1 MALHHYRLRGVLSAS
16 SRAVCPGFC
25 RFNSLGGLTTS
36 LSQPCWRGSSLTR
49 GYSLLAN
56 GCGYSAGAATRR
68 LLIGLGPT
76 SVTRNHL
83 LLLSTAPVVTTLLG
97 ALTRRLTWS
106 FAYTLA
112 MLRFSL
118 GCVRVRCHSTAP
130 APFHG
135 ASPPQRLHL
144 LAPSSISWQARA
156 LLAGGGKQQGFL
168 ILRGA
173 DRGVAHTTRVRH
185 SGRSHWGLAAFYYRP
200 ALSWC
205 ATPDQT
211 YHMRCC
217 PVPRTNT
224 DRPGRL
230 IRNASRDS
238 VGSVCVGGVLT
249 WDAIL
254 WVGLHVVRLHPL
266 RRGDCNLV
274 APACNVE
281 VVFSLPS
288 PPPGRVTR
296 QFGCTFLQGYTSVRL
311 HLLRRGDCNS
321 VAPHAPIL

>member
-1 MALHHYRLRGVLSAS
+1 MRWVHPPSVGLPSRPDVCLAFDLLTTLALLHDAANGTAHLTWPP
-16 SRAVCPGFC
+16 RAVCPGFC

-135 ASPPQRLHL
+135 ASPPPVRLHLYVPVRLHL
-144 LAPSSISWQARA
+144 LALPSIS
-156 LLAGGGKQQGFL
+156 
-168 ILRGA
+168 
-173 DRGVAHTTRVRH
+173 
-185 SGRSHWGLAAFYYRP
+185 
-200 ALSWC
+200 
-205 ATPDQT
+205 
-211 YHMRCC
+211 
-217 PVPRTNT
+217 
-224 DRPGRL
+224 
-230 IRNASRDS
+230 
-238 VGSVCVGGVLT
+238 
-249 WDAIL
+249 
-254 WVGLHVVRLHPL
+254 
-266 RRGDCNLV
+266 
-274 APACNVE
+274 
-281 VVFSLPS
+281 
-288 PPPGRVTR
+288 
-296 QFGCTFLQGYTSVRL
+296 
-311 HLLRRGDCNS
+311 
-321 VAPHAPIL
+321 

>member
-1 MALHHYRLRGVLSAS
+1 MRWVHPPFVGLPSRPDVCLAFDLLTTLALLHGAANGTAHLTWPLDGCMALHHYRLRGVLSAS

-135 ASPPQRLHL
+135 ASPPPVRLHLYVPVRLHL
-144 LAPSSISWQARA
+144 LALPSISWPARA
-156 LLAGGGKQQGFL
+156 LLASGGFL
-168 ILRGA
+168 IA
-173 DRGVAHTTRVRH
+173 
-185 SGRSHWGLAAFYYRP
+185 
-200 ALSWC
+200 
-205 ATPDQT
+205 
-211 YHMRCC
+211 
-217 PVPRTNT
+217 
-224 DRPGRL
+224 
-230 IRNASRDS
+230 RN
-238 VGSVCVGGVLT
+238 
-249 WDAIL
+249 
-254 WVGLHVVRLHPL
+254 
-266 RRGDCNLV
+266 
-274 APACNVE
+274 
-281 VVFSLPS
+281 
-288 PPPGRVTR
+288 
-296 QFGCTFLQGYTSVRL
+296 
-311 HLLRRGDCNS
+311 
-321 VAPHAPIL
+321 